1 MDGTPCYLW
10 DYDGWKVIP
19 GNEGLDEPKYT
30 LAHTLGAVNPN
41 ARIIVILREPAER
54 SVRSI
59 RRHGQLQ
66 FIINSLVYYLVY

>member
-1 MDGTPCYLW
+1 MFPFLYTVDGTPCYLW

-41 ARIIVILREPAER
+41 ARIIVILRGYMTTGDHWGLLHK
-54 SVRSI
+54 V
-59 RRHGQLQ
+59 G
-66 FIINSLVYYLVY
+66 